1 MGPVGA
7 KVAIVL
13 EPGLLTAM
21 FDVVTLEIE
30 GVLAETRALRR
41 DALVRSLAE
50 DDVAISPDEYDAVCA
65 GFPVRQGALT
75 AVAVRSMPRDDTAVD
90 LIAHRAERYFAEG
103 VSKGL
108 SLVPGALQFVQHA
121 ADVARLGI
129 VTRATRREVDMLLA
143 MASLDTAFDVVITS
157 DDVTSPK
164 PSPEP
169 YERAIER
176 LNKRRPTRPPR
187 VLALEDGPLGIM
199 AAHAVRMRCIA
210 VGSIPAYHAVEADA
224 YVPSLEG
231 HTVESLA
238 GLVLRGEE
246 WRP

>member
-1 MGPVGA
+1 
-7 KVAIVL
+7 
-13 EPGLLTAM
+13 M
-21 FDVVTLEIE
+21 FDVVLLEIE
-30 GVLAETRALRR
+30 GVLAETRTLRR

-50 DDVAISPDEYDAVCA
+50 DDVVISPDEYDAVCA

-103 VSKGL
+103 ASKGL
-108 SLVPGALQFVQHA
+108 TLVPGALQFVQRA

-129 VTRATRREVDMLLA
+129 VTRAARNEVEMLLS
-143 MASLDTAFDVVITS
+143 MAALDTTFDVVITA

-176 LNKRRPTRPPR
+176 LNRRRPTRPPR

-210 VGSIPAYHAVEADA
+210 VGKIPAYHAVEADA

-238 GLVLRGEE
+238 DLVLRGEE

>member
-1 MGPVGA
+1 
-7 KVAIVL
+7 
-13 EPGLLTAM
+13 M
-21 FDVVTLEIE
+21 FDVVLLEIE
-30 GVLAETRALRR
+30 GVFADTRSRRR

-50 DDVAISPDEYDAVCA
+50 DDVGISPAEYDAVCA

-75 AVAVRSMPRDDTAVD
+75 AAAVRSVTRDDTAID
-90 LIAHRAERYFAEG
+90 LIVHRAERYFAES
-103 VSKGL
+103 VRKGID
-108 SLVPGALQFVQHA
+108 LVPGALQFVQEA
-121 ADVARLGI
+121 RDVARLGI
-129 VTRATRREVDMLLA
+129 VTRANRSEVEMILA
-143 MASLDTAFDVVITS
+143 LAGLDTAFDVIVAAE
-157 DDVTSPK
+157 DVTSPK

-176 LNKRRPTRPPR
+176 LARRRPTRPPMI
-187 VLALEDGPLGIM
+187 LALEDGPLGIM

-210 VGSIPAYHAVEADA
+210 VGEIEAYHAVEADA

-231 HTVESLA
+231 HTVATLG